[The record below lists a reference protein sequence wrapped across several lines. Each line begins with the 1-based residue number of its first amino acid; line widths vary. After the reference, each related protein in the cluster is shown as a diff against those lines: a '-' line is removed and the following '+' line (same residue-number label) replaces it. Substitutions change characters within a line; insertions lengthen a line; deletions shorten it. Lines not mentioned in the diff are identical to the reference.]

1 MASLSRKLTA
11 SGSLVI
17 TSVVMLKLLLLRWQ
31 VFRWLKTDKVVCVVC
46 FLTLL
51 CRFLIVLPM

>member
-17 TSVVMLKLLLLRWQ
+17 TSVVMLKLLRWQ
-31 VFRWLKTDKVVCVVC
+31 VFRWLKTDRVVCVVC